1 MVTKKTTPSSK
12 KTNSKNKLATSVAAP
27 RDVTTSRGLR
37 LRLNAF
43 FEQLKWRSQNLLQR
57 RPHRSFK
64 RSQRRDYTRSLKL
77 PGYWAFTNHV
87 RTVLWQQKKLFI
99 LLVLLYGTLSV
110 VLVGIA
116 SQDTYTQLGDTLRE
130 ISGEVFTGNM
140 GEIAKASLL
149 LVSGVTGAASQELT
163 TPQQIYAAIIFL
175 FTWLTTVWLLRAILS
190 GHKPRLRDGL
200 YNAGAP
206 ILPTFLVG
214 LLLLVQLIPVAL
226 AAIGF
231 QAASSTG
238 VLDGGIEAML
248 FWTCAS
254 LLASLSLYWMTS
266 TFIALVVITLPGMYP
281 MQAIKTAGD
290 LVIGRRIRILLRL
303 LWLFFTLAVSWL
315 MIMLPIVLFDTWLKG
330 IQPAIKWLPIV
341 PVALLIM
348 STLTLMWSASYVYL
362 LYRKVVDDDAAPA

>member
-12 KTNSKNKLATSVAAP
+12 KTNSKNKLATSVAAL
-27 RDVTTSRGLR
+27 RDVTPSRGLH
-37 LRLNAF
+37 LRVNNSF
-43 FEQLKWRSQNLLQR
+43 KQLKQRSQNLLQR

-77 PGYWAFTNHV
+77 PGYWAFTNQV
-87 RTVLWQQKKLFI
+87 RTILWQQKKLFI
-99 LLVLLYGTLSV
+99 PLVLLYGTLSV

-130 ISGEVFTGNM
+130 ISGEVFIGNM

-238 VLDGGIEAML
+238 VLDGGIESML
-248 FWTCAS
+248 FWICAS